1 VTYLP
6 VTNNVSKA
14 ALGVAFCLIALA
26 TAARAQVDTR
36 RRQFPLDVIRS
47 RCIDFK
53 DLTRGSES
61 WQMRDCQV
69 SDFGQFGVVAGK
81 TYYYATYCII
91 PNSTQAMCGDTTFS
105 ARYHH
110 QRGLAIF
117 ARPSQR
123 RTAELL
129 FERVSSDI
137 GIYRYDIKPEIIRNR
152 FGTILYVPI
161 VVDGTANFNES
172 EYYLLDTR
180 TWRQIDSE
188 AWLADL
194 AKRIPRGREMRK
206 GVWPDLH
213 TMRAEAML
221 YNSGDANCCPS
232 AGSALAR
239 LSIRDK
245 KFVIDSLWLANS
257 SH

>member
-1 VTYLP
+1 MTYLP
-6 VTNNVSKA
+6 VTA
-14 ALGVAFCLIALA
+14 ATFCLVAFASL
-26 TAARAQVDTR
+26 ARAQIDTT

-47 RCIDFK
+47 RCIEFK
-53 DLTRGSES
+53 DLERGSES

-69 SDFGQFGVVAGK
+69 SEFGQFGTVAGK

-91 PNSTQAMCGDTTFS
+91 PNSAKAMCGDTTFD
-105 ARYHH
+105 ARYDR

-117 ARPSQR
+117 TKRSQGK
-123 RTAELL
+123 TAELL
-129 FERVSSDI
+129 FERVSIDI

-152 FGTILYVPI
+152 FGTILYLPI
-161 VVDGTANFNES
+161 VVDGTGNMNES
-172 EYYLLDTR
+172 EYYLLDKG
-180 TWRQIDSE
+180 TWQRIDSE

-194 AKRIPRGREMRK
+194 AKRVPPGREMWK

-221 YNSGDANCCPS
+221 YNSGDGNCCPS
-232 AGSALAR
+232 GGSALVR
-239 LSIRDK
+239 LAIRDK